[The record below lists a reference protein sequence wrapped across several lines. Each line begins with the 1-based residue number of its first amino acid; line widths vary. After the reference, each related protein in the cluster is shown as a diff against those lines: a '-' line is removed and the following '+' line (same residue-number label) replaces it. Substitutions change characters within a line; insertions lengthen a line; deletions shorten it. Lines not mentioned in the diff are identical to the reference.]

1 MKKEYDFSKG
11 KVRKSAVLK
20 EKDTKIQTSIRLD
33 SDIMNWLQT
42 EAGKLGVPYQTFIN
56 MNLRTLMKKPN
67 IEARLEI
74 LERKLKAS

>member
-33 SDIMNWLQT
+33 SDIMNWLQA
-42 EAGKLGVPYQTFIN
+42 EAAKLGVPYQTFIN

-74 LERKLKAS
+74 LERKMKAG